1 LVPFARRPEAARPSQ
16 ELLRMLGRIARQP
29 GTDLVLVSGRPK
41 DTMAAWFTD
50 PALHIVVEHGAWI
63 KRAPRG
69 EWKLTRPLRSDWK
82 QSVLPI
88 LREAADRLPGA
99 FVEEKDYSVVW
110 HYRQA
115 EPELAVARAQE
126 LADTLMQLTA
136 NLDLVVVPGH
146 RNVEVRDVRVSKA
159 QAALEF
165 VRDQD
170 FVLAIGDDATD
181 EDMFR
186 ALPPTAYS
194 IRVGV
199 VATHA
204 RFNVPGYEDVV
215 DLLTRLGREPRAG
228 LPAAEGPRKA
238 SLT

>member
-1 LVPFARRPEAARPSQ
+1 
-16 ELLRMLGRIARQP
+16 LLRVLGRIARQR
-29 GTDLVLVSGRPK
+29 GTDLVLVSGRPR

-50 PALHIVVEHGAWI
+50 PAIHIVAEHGAWI
-63 KRAPRG
+63 KHAPSD

-82 QSVLPI
+82 EKVVPI

-99 FVEEKDYSVVW
+99 FIEEKDYSVVW

-115 EPELAVARAQE
+115 EPEFALVRAQE
-126 LADTLMQLTA
+126 LADTLVQLTA
-136 NLDLVVVPGH
+136 NMDLVVVPGH
-146 RNVEVRDVRVSKA
+146 RTVEVRDAGVSKA

-165 VRDQD
+165 ARDQD

-186 ALPPTAYS
+186 ALPPPAYS

-204 RFNVPGYEDVV
+204 RFNVPGYEDVIG
-215 DLLTRLGREPRAG
+215 LLTRLCHEPRAG
-228 LPAAEGPRKA
+228 LPAVEGSAKL
-238 SLT
+238 SLTRIPR